1 MLQGSGVPAVRSL
14 AVSLAQQPSRSAAR
28 GDPSP
33 TRPGSDDGT
42 DPPGLDRAPLTIELT
57 IVTIGAVA
65 LGLVLRFVA
74 RTPLWLDEALSV
86 NIAKLPLGQITD
98 ALRHDGHPPLYYFM
112 LHGWMDVFGSGDIAV
127 RALSGVI
134 SVLTLPLAWW
144 AARRRGGR
152 VLAAITVALVA
163 LAPFALRYATETRMY
178 ALVMAL
184 VFVGYLLLDDVVRRG
199 RHGFLRLAGITITT
213 AALLYTH
220 YWAIWLL
227 GAVFLVLAWRA
238 FRAGDETVR
247 RGARLALIAVVIGG
261 VLFVP
266 WLPVVLYQSA
276 HTGTP
281 WAGPQ
286 RPTSIIATTLGDFG
300 GGGFRDADFVG
311 TLLAMLFALGLFG
324 RGLSRDRIEL
334 ELRTERQ
341 FRYEAVVLTLTLV
354 FGAAAAYAASS
365 AYASRYAAVFFP
377 FFILIVAGGVSR
389 FLGRWV
395 RFGVLCVMLGLSLLG
410 AYHGATAPR
419 SQARQ
424 IATSVAEH
432 AQPGDLVV
440 YCPDQLGPAGSR
452 VMPAN
457 LDQVVFPNFAP
468 PERVD
473 WVDYLD
479 RNEKADATA
488 FAAEAAARAGAGRG
502 VFLVWN
508 GEYQGVQGQCEAV
521 LDGLSAARGGG
532 QVLVPDAGG
541 SYFEHAQLVWFPAQ
555 T

>member
-1 MLQGSGVPAVRSL
+1 M
-14 AVSLAQQPSRSAAR
+14 
-28 GDPSP
+28 
-33 TRPGSDDGT
+33 TRPCAAG
-42 DPPGLDRAPLTIELT
+42 RAC
-57 IVTIGAVA
+57 
-65 LGLVLRFVA
+65 
-74 RTPLWLDEALSV
+74 
-86 NIAKLPLGQITD
+86 
-98 ALRHDGHPPLYYFM
+98 
-112 LHGWMDVFGSGDIAV
+112 
-127 RALSGVI
+127 
-134 SVLTLPLAWW
+134 
-144 AARRRGGR
+144 
-152 VLAAITVALVA
+152 
-163 LAPFALRYATETRMY
+163 
-178 ALVMAL
+178 
-184 VFVGYLLLDDVVRRG
+184 
-199 RHGFLRLAGITITT
+199 
-213 AALLYTH
+213 
-220 YWAIWLL
+220 
-227 GAVFLVLAWRA
+227 
-238 FRAGDETVR
+238 
-247 RGARLALIAVVIGG
+247 ALIAVVIGG

-266 WLPVVLYQSA
+266 WLPVMLYQSA

-300 GGGFRDADFVG
+300 GGGFRDADFIG

-334 ELRTERQ
+334 DLRTEPQ
-341 FRYEAVVLTLTLV
+341 FRYEATVLALTLV
-354 FGAAAAYAASS
+354 IGAAAAYAASS

-473 WVDYLD
+473 WVDYID
-479 RNEKADATA
+479 RNEQADATA

-508 GEYQGVQGQCEAV
+508 GEYRGVQGQCEAV

-532 QVLVPDAGG
+532 QVLVPDGGRELLRTRAAGVVPSPDVSRARRVG
-541 SYFEHAQLVWFPAQ
+541 DDILAVLPAWIVARVLVAAAYVVAIVIADRLTPGARPHQISEGLIAWDGTWYRDIATGGYAQ
-555 T
+555 TGLAGLRFFPLLPLLGRAARIGDRVRGGARVGGDRQRVVAGAARVRAAVGAVRRQRPRRRACDRCG